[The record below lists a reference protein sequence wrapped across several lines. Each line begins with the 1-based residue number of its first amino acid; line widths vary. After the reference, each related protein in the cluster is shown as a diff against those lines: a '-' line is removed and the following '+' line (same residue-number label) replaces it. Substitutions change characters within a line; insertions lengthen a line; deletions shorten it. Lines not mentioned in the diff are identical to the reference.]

1 MSSRRTFILK
11 SIGLTGAASLAS
23 IISRANPLMTATTA
37 EDDLPPDH
45 IRITASDPVS
55 GMLTMSDKGKTKARR
70 GDVITWVIGPNSGVS
85 RITAIGMKSGDVED
99 EVFFDT
105 LPSKNNESTN
115 WRARIH
121 PSLSASITRG
131 TYFISWDDFGRAC
144 STSSGSSAS
153 HTCTLLCSAP

>member
-23 IISRANPLMTATTA
+23 LISRANPSMTATTA
-37 EDDLPPDH
+37 NDDLPPDH

-70 GDVITWVIGPNSGVS
+70 GDVITWVIGSNSGVS

-131 TYFISWDDFGRAC
+131 TYFISWDDN
-144 STSSGSSAS
+144 AS
-153 HTCTLLCSAP
+153 PPVNHTYDPIIEVNN